1 MTGEKHLCKKWHFTS
16 RYSSFST
23 LWGTLT
29 PSAIWT
35 NNFWIKCKLA
45 CNFQHRIYEKR
56 SVDNNMANAVTKS
69 SVCSIVTSSIFISN
83 LIFGA
88 KTLSKS
94 GSPHPTQYT
103 WLAYVLVEKQQD
115 FLSIDTLSSVMTIIP
130 CWHAK
135 PNLKNHR
142 VQTFFLKKTI
152 CANPVTY
159 CKPGS

>member
-1 MTGEKHLCKKWHFTS
+1 
-16 RYSSFST
+16 
-23 LWGTLT
+23 
-29 PSAIWT
+29 
-35 NNFWIKCKLA
+35 
-45 CNFQHRIYEKR
+45 
-56 SVDNNMANAVTKS
+56 MANAVTKS
-69 SVCSIVTSSIFISN
+69 SVCPIMTSSILISN

-142 VQTFFLKKTI
+142 VRTFYFYFLNNLCKSSDILKAGKLVELWLCQSLMKDIFASELSCSKLKKEVGKLTKKLTNQPTGKL
-152 CANPVTY
+152 ANMTKWRSVTML
-159 CKPGS
+159 